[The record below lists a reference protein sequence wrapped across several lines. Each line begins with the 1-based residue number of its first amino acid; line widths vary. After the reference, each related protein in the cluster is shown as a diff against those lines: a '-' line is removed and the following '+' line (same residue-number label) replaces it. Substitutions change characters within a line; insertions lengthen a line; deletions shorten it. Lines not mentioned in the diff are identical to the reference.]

1 MIRASG
7 PDSIHIAGSV
17 ISKDLASWPS
27 RMAKWV
33 RLLDDTGEVI
43 DDGVLTIFRAPASY
57 TGEDTVEFSGHG
69 GMVVTRL
76 VLERFLQCGARLA
89 EPGEFTRRAFLNGKL
104 DLTQAE
110 AVMDLIS
117 AQTEL
122 ARKAARNQMDGML
135 GRKTLELRDDLLG
148 TLAEMEAWIDFPDED
163 ISPDVGEGF
172 SLRLDGVSNEL
183 TQMLDTADQ
192 GRILREG
199 VRTVIVGAP
208 NVGKSSLLNRLLG
221 FERAI
226 VSETAGTTR
235 DTIEE
240 VVNVG
245 GIPLRLVDTAG
256 IRDAKDEIEAEGI
269 ERTLKQLDK
278 ADLVLEMVDASEE
291 RDIASLVTTEAAHLL
306 ILNKTDLPVDESWKD
321 VAGLRVSCKNGDGFD
336 VLAAALREVLSR
348 STVDWGDQLIA
359 INSRHQGSLAG
370 AKRSI
375 LAAQELIRQKADAE
389 LIAID
394 LRDALQHLGEIP
406 GKLDTED
413 LLGEIFGKFC
423 IGK

>member
-7 PDSIHIAGSV
+7 PASIHIAGMV
-17 ISKDLASWPS
+17 IGKDLTSWPS
-27 RMAKWV
+27 RMAKLV
-33 RLLDDTGEVI
+33 RLLDDSGDVI
-43 DDGVLTIFRAPASY
+43 DDGVLTIFRTPASY

-148 TLAEMEAWIDFPDED
+148 ILAELEAWIDFPDED
-163 ISPDVGEGF
+163 ISPDIGEGF
-172 SLRLDGVSNEL
+172 GLRLGRVSNEL
-183 TQMLDTADQ
+183 TRMLDTADQ

-221 FERAI
+221 FDRAI

-278 ADLVLEMVDASEE
+278 ADLVLEMVDASKE
-291 RDIASLVTTEAAHLL
+291 RNIASQITTEAARLL

-321 VAGLRVSCKNGDGFD
+321 VAGLRVSCKNGGGFD
-336 VLAAALREVLSR
+336 ALAAALREVLSR
-348 STVDWGDQLIA
+348 SSVDWGDQLIA
-359 INSRHQGSLAG
+359 INSRHQASLAA
-370 AKRSI
+370 AKHSI
-375 LAAQELIRQKADAE
+375 LAAQELIRQEADAE

-413 LLGEIFGKFC
+413 LLGEIFSKFC